1 MLLGGWVDCSMKWF
15 IKCFKDYAN
24 FKGRA
29 SRAELWYF
37 LLFWSIFYVIV
48 ILIDR
53 QIGYNF
59 ISLKDLPFN
68 EYLPI
73 GKFYS
78 DVGILVFLYRPLTI
92 LPSLAVV
99 VRRLHDMNMN
109 GKWALLFL
117 IPPIGIL
124 LLLYLAKSGD
134 KNENQY
140 GNVPES

>member
-1 MLLGGWVDCSMKWF
+1 MKWF
-15 IKCFKDYAN
+15 IKCFKEYAN

-37 LLFWSIFYVIV
+37 LLFWSIFYVII

-59 ISLKDLPFN
+59 ISLKDLPLN

-78 DVGILVFLYRPLTI
+78 DIGILVFFYRPFTI
-92 LPSLAVV
+92 IPSIAVV
-99 VRRLHDMNMN
+99 IRRLHDMNMS
-109 GKWALLFL
+109 GKWTLLFL

-124 LLLYLAKSGD
+124 LLLYLIKSGD
-134 KNENQY
+134 NDENQY
-140 GNVPES
+140 GSVPES

>member
-1 MLLGGWVDCSMKWF
+1 MKWF

-24 FKGRA
+24 FKDRA

-37 LLFWSIFYVIV
+37 LLFWSIFYVII

-59 ISLKDLPFN
+59 ISLKDLPLN

-78 DVGILVFLYRPLTI
+78 DIGILVFFYRPLTI
-92 LPSLAVV
+92 IPSIAVV
-99 VRRLHDMNMN
+99 IRRLHDMNMS

-124 LLLYLAKSGD
+124 LLLYLVKSGD
-134 KNENQY
+134 NYENQY
-140 GNVPES
+140 GSVPES

>member
-1 MLLGGWVDCSMKWF
+1 MYYF
-15 IKCFKDYAN
+15 IKCLKNYAN
-24 FKGRA
+24 FNGRA

-37 LLFWSIFYVIV
+37 LFFWSIFYFVV

-59 ISLKDLPFN
+59 ISLKDLPLN

-78 DVGILVFLYRPLTI
+78 DVGILVFFYRPLTI
-92 LPSLAVV
+92 VPSFAVI
-99 VRRLHDMNMN
+99 VRRLHDMNMS
-109 GKWALLFL
+109 GKWAYSFL
-117 IPPIGIL
+117 IPPVGIL
-124 LLLYLAKSGD
+124 LLFYLVKSGD

-140 GNVPES
+140 GDVPDS

>member
-1 MLLGGWVDCSMKWF
+1 MYYF
-15 IKCFKDYAN
+15 IKCLKNYAN
-24 FKGRA
+24 FNGRA

-37 LLFWSIFYVIV
+37 LLLWSIFYFVV

-59 ISLKDLPFN
+59 ISLNDLPLN

-78 DVGILVFLYRPLTI
+78 DVGILVFFYRPLTI
-92 LPSLAVV
+92 VPSFAVI
-99 VRRLHDMNMN
+99 VRRLHDMNMS
-109 GKWALLFL
+109 GKWAYSFL
-117 IPPIGIL
+117 IPPVGIL
-124 LLLYLAKSGD
+124 LLFYLVKSGD

-140 GNVPES
+140 GDVPDS

>member
-1 MLLGGWVDCSMKWF
+1 MYYF
-15 IKCFKDYAN
+15 IKCLKNYAN
-24 FKGRA
+24 FNGRA

-37 LLFWSIFYVIV
+37 LLFWSIFYFVV

-59 ISLKDLPFN
+59 ISLNDLPLN

-78 DVGILVFLYRPLTI
+78 DVGILVFFYRPLTI
-92 LPSLAVV
+92 VPSFAVI
-99 VRRLHDMNMN
+99 VRRLHDMNMS
-109 GKWALLFL
+109 GKWAYSFL
-117 IPPIGIL
+117 IPPVGIL
-124 LLLYLAKSGD
+124 LLFYLVKSGD

-140 GNVPES
+140 GAVPDS

>member
-1 MLLGGWVDCSMKWF
+1 MYWF
-15 IKCFKDYAN
+15 IKCFKNYAN

-29 SRAELWYF
+29 CRAELWYF
-37 LLFWSIFYVIV
+37 LLFWSIFYVII

-73 GKFYS
+73 GKFDS
-78 DVGILVFLYRPLTI
+78 DVGILVFFYRPLTI
-92 LPSLAVV
+92 IPSIAVI
-99 VRRLHDMNMN
+99 VRRLHDMNMS
-109 GKWALLFL
+109 GKWTLLFL

-134 KNENQY
+134 NDENQY
-140 GNVPES
+140 GIVPKQ

>member
-1 MLLGGWVDCSMKWF
+1 MYYF
-15 IKCFKDYAN
+15 IKCLKNYAN
-24 FKGRA
+24 FNGRA

-37 LLFWSIFYVIV
+37 LFFWSIFYFVV

-59 ISLKDLPFN
+59 ISLKDLPLN

-78 DVGILVFLYRPLTI
+78 DLGILVFFYRPLTI
-92 LPSLAVV
+92 VPSFAVI
-99 VRRLHDMNMN
+99 VRRLHDMNMS
-109 GKWALLFL
+109 GKWAYSFL
-117 IPPIGIL
+117 IPPVGIL
-124 LLLYLAKSGD
+124 LLFYLVKSGD

-140 GNVPES
+140 GDVPDS

>member
-1 MLLGGWVDCSMKWF
+1 MYYF
-15 IKCFKDYAN
+15 IKCLKNYAN
-24 FKGRA
+24 FNGRA

-37 LLFWSIFYVIV
+37 LLFWSIFYFVV

-59 ISLKDLPFN
+59 ISLNDLPLN

-78 DVGILVFLYRPLTI
+78 DVGILVFFYRPLTI
-92 LPSLAVV
+92 VPSFAVI
-99 VRRLHDMNMN
+99 VRRLHDMNMS
-109 GKWALLFL
+109 GKWAYSFL
-117 IPPIGIL
+117 IPPVGIL
-124 LLLYLAKSGD
+124 LLFYLMKSGD

-140 GNVPES
+140 GDVPDK